1 MMRNKAKMVPQTTL
15 MSERTKFSSF
25 AADWWANQALKS
37 GPLRLC
43 VICLQGGIFAA
54 VQIESGLWASENL
67 RFDGAPFLSAPR
79 DVLMVKVF
87 DFDCPCCMLCCA
99 QMDISICTS
108 ALLAEL

>member
-1 MMRNKAKMVPQTTL
+1 MVPQTTL

-87 DFDCPCCMLCCA
+87 GLSMLH
-99 QMDISICTS
+99 
-108 ALLAEL
+108 ALLRTDGHFHMHFSTAC